1 VIGGVIQTNNVA
13 GPGYRIDKVK
23 YPNIAFNNVNNSN
36 ISRYYNS
43 TLAEFDAFDSM
54 QIKIVML
61 ADTTIKVPKID
72 QIQVLGVS
80 A

>member
-1 VIGGVIQTNNVA
+1 MIETTNVA
-13 GPGYRIDKVK
+13 GSGLKIDKVK
-23 YPNIAFNNVNNSN
+23 YPNIAFNNVNNTN

-43 TLAEFDAFDSM
+43 TLAEFDTFDTM
-54 QIKIVML
+54 QIKVVML
-61 ADTTIKVPKID
+61 SNTTYKVPKLD

>member
-1 VIGGVIQTNNVA
+1 M
-13 GPGYRIDKVK
+13 
-23 YPNIAFNNVNNSN
+23 AFNNVNNTN
-36 ISRYYNS
+36 IARYYNS

-54 QIKIVML
+54 QVKIVML
-61 ADTTIKVPKID
+61 ADTTIKVPRID